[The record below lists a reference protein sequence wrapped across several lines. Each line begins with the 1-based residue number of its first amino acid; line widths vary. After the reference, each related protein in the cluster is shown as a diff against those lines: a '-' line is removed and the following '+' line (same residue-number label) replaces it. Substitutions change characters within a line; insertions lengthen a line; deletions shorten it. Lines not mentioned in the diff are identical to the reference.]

1 MKLMDLV
8 SIIITTYQGTDTI
21 YKCVES
27 AINQD
32 YSDFEVVVVDDNGK
46 GSADQVATEKII
58 APFVKNKNFKYIPH
72 EKNINGSAARNTGIK
87 NSRGSYIAFLDD
99 DDILH
104 PNSISL
110 RYKKLSSMPTDYGIV
125 FTSFTQYSSDGSFD
139 LECKYDF
146 EGDIL
151 VDFLEQKYHSPSSV
165 IMIRKAIVED
175 IGYWD
180 ETFRRHQDWE
190 FITRILSKFKACSV
204 SEATVDRIVTWR
216 NNAKDPKVFEK
227 NRIHYLEKMQP
238 IINKLSKSDQSN
250 IYYAHYK
257 DIGKNYLKYYKFTDA
272 VRCAFRSRYPIKAI
286 GAYIRDTSV
295 YIGKKARR
303 NR

>member
-1 MKLMDLV
+1 MKIVDIV

-32 YSDFEVVVVDDNGK
+32 YPDFEVIVVDDNGK
-46 GSADQVATEKII
+46 GSADQMATESII
-58 APFVKNKNFKYIPH
+58 APFVKNKNFIYIPH
-72 EKNINGSAARNTGIK
+72 ENNINGSAARNTGIR

-125 FTSFTQYSSDGSFD
+125 FTSFTQYTSEGSFD

-165 IMIRKAIVED
+165 IMIRKSIVDD

-190 FITRILSKFKACSV
+190 FITRILSKYKACSV
-204 SEATVDRIVTWR
+204 SEATVDRILTWR

-227 NRIHYLEKMQP
+227 NRIHFLEKMQP
-238 IINKLSKSDQSN
+238 IINTLSKGDQSN

-257 DIGKNYLKYYKFTDA
+257 DIGKNYLKYYKFIDA
-272 VRCAFRSRYPIKAI
+272 ARCAYKSRHLIKAI